1 MQYLKQNTM
10 KPITLTFDAFKDLMV
25 NDVSLREEI
34 THTSDIIDLDNGS
47 MVIHKHNISKYLERY
62 MCKDED
68 DLKDTMWYNYGVFV
82 KVVE

>member
-1 MQYLKQNTM
+1 M
-10 KPITLTFDAFKDLMV
+10 KPITLTFDTFKDLV
-25 NDVSLREEI
+25 SNDASFRKEI
-34 THTSDIIDLDNGS
+34 TRNSDIIDMDNGT
-47 MVIHKHNISKYLERY
+47 MIIHRQNINKYLERY

>member
-1 MQYLKQNTM
+1 M
-10 KPITLTFDAFKDLMV
+10 KPITLTFDAFKDLMA

-34 THTSDIIDLDNGS
+34 TRDSDIIDMDNGS
-47 MVIHKHNISKYLERY
+47 MVIHKRNINKYLERY

-68 DLKDTMWYNYGVFV
+68 DLQDTMWYHYGVFV